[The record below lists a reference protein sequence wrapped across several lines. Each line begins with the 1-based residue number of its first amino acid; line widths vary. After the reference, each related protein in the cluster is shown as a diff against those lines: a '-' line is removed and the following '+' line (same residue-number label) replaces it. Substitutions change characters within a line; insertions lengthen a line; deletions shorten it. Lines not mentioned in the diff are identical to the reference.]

1 MPLQSLKP
9 IPARALW
16 TYRYHKYIHII
27 GKFWSYRR
35 KYWNLRLLK
44 AKMGSRPLVAIILSE
59 QMGDIIAC
67 EPVAREVRR
76 RHPNGYIVWVVRQA
90 YADLV
95 KHHPDLDGY
104 LIEKCP
110 SERMYLL
117 NSGIYDVVYNMHISH
132 RKCKYCPEDPV
143 NPTADQIGLN
153 FDNYYD
159 RGDLLYIFS
168 QAAGLPALTDEPRM
182 YIPTEVKQR
191 VAALNLP
198 PHAIVIH
205 CQSSHVMRDWPADH
219 WNRLVQWLLDTYPYA
234 IVEIGLAPVVT
245 SKDGRFYTL
254 CGQLSLLETAQ
265 VIGQAGLFVGIDS
278 GPAHMANA
286 TGTEG
291 VILLGQLFDF
301 TDYLPYSGRYKR
313 GEGVTILN
321 DFGKPCVELPFN
333 WVQTAVAERLGQP
346 KLV

>member
-1 MPLQSLKP
+1 M
-9 IPARALW
+9 
-16 TYRYHKYIHII
+16 
-27 GKFWSYRR
+27 
-35 KYWNLRLLK
+35 LK
-44 AKMGSRPLVAIILSE
+44 AKNGNRPLVAIILSE

-76 RHPNGYIVWVVRQA
+76 RHPNGYIVWVVREA
-90 YADLV
+90 YVELV

-104 LIEKCP
+104 VIEKCP
-110 SERMYLL
+110 SERMFLI

-143 NPTADQIGLN
+143 NPTADQIGLT

-168 QAAGLPALTDEPRM
+168 QAAGLPALTEEPSM
-182 YIPTEVKQR
+182 YIPAEVNQR
-191 VAALNLP
+191 VAALNLSP
-198 PHAIVIH
+198 RSIVIH

-234 IVEIGLAPVVT
+234 VVEVGLDSVI
-245 SKDGRFYTL
+245 SNKDSRFRTL
-254 CGQLSLLETAQ
+254 CGQLSLLETAG

-286 TGTEG
+286 MGTEG

-321 DFGKPCVELPFN
+321 DFGKSCAELPFD
-333 WVQTAVAERLGQP
+333 WVQTAVAKRLGQP